1 MGAVWAVA
9 PTKFLV
15 DVKTSINV
23 NFFGI
28 IMICNFCC
36 VRKRINSIM
45 VKDILYFR

>member
-23 NFFGI
+23 DFLRM
-28 IMICNFCC
+28 IMMCNFCSA
-36 VRKRINSIM
+36 RKRINSIM